1 MRRYG
6 LLLLL
11 IALFFLLAGCDTGE
25 QAADADAAAA
35 AAEATPSITPS
46 PVPPTE
52 TSTPTPT
59 STETPVPVTV
69 EPTPT
74 RQALPEE
81 LKMPIWEVQAGAAS
95 VRGLSPMTDVP
106 EALIT
111 RQQFRDMIKKEL
123 EANDSK
129 EEMRLYVRQLWLL
142 RLAKDPSIDWYEVS
156 ADLYSDGILGYYD
169 PTTKEMFIITDKKE
183 LDPESS
189 VTVAHEYVHNL
200 QDQNYHLDKMMP
212 KDNTDQDRIMAYR
225 SLVEG
230 DATLSGY
237 AWAATFM
244 GEADYDSLFGKRE
257 SISPDVINRTPRYL
271 GEGTIFPYSE
281 GTNFVSEIIKV
292 GGFSTVNVALS
303 DPPRSTE
310 QIMHPEKFLKTPIDQ
325 PVVVSLPPLT
335 DTLGAGWTFKE
346 TNTLGE
352 FDLKIMLEENG
363 AGDPSR
369 GAAGWGGARYA
380 DYQNGDTSLL
390 YTLSTWDTE
399 MDAVEFEGAMGETFS
414 KYPKDGDFW
423 TDAGRFFAMK
433 RTGFR
438 VLFVA
443 STDKGAVERAMS
455 AK

>member
-11 IALFFLLAGCDTGE
+11 IAIFALLAGCDAGE
-25 QAADADAAAA
+25 QAVAVDTASAAAA
-35 AAEATPSITPS
+35 STPSTTPS

-52 TSTPTPT
+52 TSTSTPAPTD
-59 STETPVPVTV
+59 TPVPVTV
-69 EPTPT
+69 EPTAT
-74 RQALPEE
+74 RQVLPYD
-81 LKMPIWEVQAGAAS
+81 LQMAVWEVQAGAAA

-111 RQQFRDMIKKEL
+111 RQQFRDMIKKQL
-123 EANDSK
+123 EADDPT
-129 EEMRLYVRQLWLL
+129 EEVRLYVRQLWLL
-142 RLAKDPSIDWYEVS
+142 RLVKDPSIDWYEAS

-169 PTTKEMFIITDKKE
+169 PTTKEMFIITDKQE

-189 VTVAHEYVHNL
+189 VTVAHEYIHNL

-212 KDNTDQDRIMAYR
+212 KDSTDQDRIMAYR
-225 SLVEG
+225 ALVEG

-237 AWAATFM
+237 AWAATYM
-244 GEADYDSLFGKRE
+244 GDADYFSLFNKRE

-271 GEGTIFPYSE
+271 GESTIFPYAQ
-281 GTNFVSEIIKV
+281 GTDFVSQIIDV
-292 GGFSTVNVALS
+292 GGFSTVNLALS

-352 FDLKIMLEENG
+352 FDLNVMLEENG
-363 AGDPSR
+363 AGDPDR
-369 GAAGWGGARYA
+369 GADGWGGARYA
-380 DYQNGDTSLL
+380 DYRNGETSLL
-390 YTLSTWDTE
+390 YTLTTWDTE

-433 RTGFR
+433 RTASK

-443 STDKGAVERAMS
+443 STDKAAVERALS